1 MSFEEIF
8 NSRGRIL
15 LYLAEKGAVVEG
27 VKTSTAALAR
37 ELGISQQSVSRL
49 LMELAREGLIE
60 KESSGRNMVIRLTD
74 EALELALS
82 LYAKL
87 KEILESPS
95 EMILTGRVFTGL
107 GEGAYYI
114 QIPFYMRQ
122 FEEKLGFKPYPGT
135 LNLKLIRRDDVL
147 KRALVERAA
156 RIEIERFSD
165 GRRSYG
171 GARCIKARVGEEDAA
186 IIFIERTHYPRDVI
200 EILSPVCL
208 RERLGLKDGDIVS
221 VRVSLSPLDLA

>member
-60 KESSGRNMVIRLTD
+60 RESSGRSMVIRLTD

>member
-1 MSFEEIF
+1 MSFEEIL

-60 KESSGRNMVIRLTD
+60 KESSGRSMVIRLTD

-147 KRALVERAA
+147 RRALVERAA

>member
-60 KESSGRNMVIRLTD
+60 KESSGRSMIIRLTD

-147 KRALVERAA
+147 RRALVERAA

>member
-1 MSFEEIF
+1 MSFEEIL

-60 KESSGRNMVIRLTD
+60 RESSGRNMVIRLTD

>member
-60 KESSGRNMVIRLTD
+60 KESSGRSMVIRLTD

>member
-60 KESSGRNMVIRLTD
+60 KESSGRSMIIRLTD
-74 EALELALS
+74 EALELTLS

-95 EMILTGRVFTGL
+95 EIILTGRVFTGL

-135 LNLKLIRRDDVL
+135 LNLKLISKEDVL
-147 KRALVERAA
+147 KKALVERAA
-156 RIEIERFSD
+156 RIEIKGFSD
-165 GRRSYG
+165 GKRSYG
-171 GARCIKARVGEEDAA
+171 GAKCVKAHIDDEEVA
-186 IIFIERTHYPRDVI
+186 IVFIDRTHYPIDVI
-200 EILSPVCL
+200 EIIAPACL
-208 RERLGLKDGDIVS
+208 REKLRLKDGDKVTLRIKVTPIE
-221 VRVSLSPLDLA
+221 L

>member
-60 KESSGRNMVIRLTD
+60 RESSGRSMVIRLTD
-74 EALELALS
+74 GALELALS

>member
-60 KESSGRNMVIRLTD
+60 RESSGRSMIIRLTD

>member
-60 KESSGRNMVIRLTD
+60 KESSGRSMVIRLTD

-156 RIEIERFSD
+156 RIEIEKFSD

-208 RERLGLKDGDIVS
+208 RERLGLKDGDLLS

>member
-15 LYLAEKGAVVEG
+15 LYLAEKRAVVEG
-27 VKTSTAALAR
+27 VRTSTAALAR

-60 KESSGRNMVIRLTD
+60 KESSGRSMVIRLTD
-74 EALELALS
+74 EALELTLS

-95 EMILTGRVFTGL
+95 EIILTGRVFTGL

-135 LNLKLIRRDDVL
+135 LNLKLIRKDDVL

-171 GARCIKARVGEEDAA
+171 GARCIKAHVGEEDAA
-186 IIFIERTHYPRDVI
+186 IIFVERTHYPRDVI

-208 RERLGLKDGDIVS
+208 RERLGLKDGDILS

>member
-60 KESSGRNMVIRLTD
+60 RESSGRNMVIRLTD

>member
-27 VKTSTAALAR
+27 VKTSTAALAG

-60 KESSGRNMVIRLTD
+60 REISGRSMVIRLTD

-147 KRALVERAA
+147 RRALVERAA

>member
-1 MSFEEIF
+1 M
-8 NSRGRIL
+8 
-15 LYLAEKGAVVEG
+15 VEG

-60 KESSGRNMVIRLTD
+60 KEISGRSVVIRLTG
-74 EALELALS
+74 EALELMLS
-82 LYAKL
+82 LYARL

-95 EMILTGRVFTGL
+95 EIILTGRVFTGL

-135 LNLKLIRRDDVL
+135 LNLKLISKEDVL
-147 KRALVERAA
+147 KKALVERAA
-156 RIEIERFSD
+156 RIEIKGFSD
-165 GRRSYG
+165 GKRSYG
-171 GARCIKARVGEEDAA
+171 GAKCVKAHIDDEEVA
-186 IIFIERTHYPRDVI
+186 IVFIDRTHYPIDVI
-200 EILSPVCL
+200 EIIAPACL
-208 RERLGLKDGDIVS
+208 REKLRLKDGDKVTLRIKVTPIE
-221 VRVSLSPLDLA
+221 L

>member
-1 MSFEEIF
+1 MSFEEIL

-60 KESSGRNMVIRLTD
+60 RESSGRNMVIRLTD

-147 KRALVERAA
+147 RRALVERAA

>member
-60 KESSGRNMVIRLTD
+60 RESSGRSMVIRLTD

-135 LNLKLIRRDDVL
+135 LNLKLIRRDEVL

-171 GARCIKARVGEEDAA
+171 GARCI
-186 IIFIERTHYPRDVI
+186 
-200 EILSPVCL
+200 
-208 RERLGLKDGDIVS
+208 
-221 VRVSLSPLDLA
+221 

>member
-1 MSFEEIF
+1 MSFEGIL

-37 ELGISQQSVSRL
+37 ELGISQQSISRL

-60 KESSGRNMVIRLTD
+60 KESSGRSMIIRLTD

-147 KRALVERAA
+147 RRALVERAA

>member
-60 KESSGRNMVIRLTD
+60 REISGRSMIIRLTD

>member
-60 KESSGRNMVIRLTD
+60 KESSGRSMVIRLTD

-147 KRALVERAA
+147 RRALVERAA

>member
-27 VKTSTAALAR
+27 VKTSTAALAG

-60 KESSGRNMVIRLTD
+60 KESSGRSMIIRLTD

-147 KRALVERAA
+147 RRALVERAA